1 MAGACAPRMMML
13 QTANDTATHRATGQ
27 TSSRVSIITGA
38 RTRSGS
44 HMLSLVKGG
53 VRIAVRVVTRAAR
66 AGIAGMRDG
75 DLLVRL
81 NAPPVEG
88 AANAELIEV
97 IANALGVSKRSVSI
111 AAGEQSRRKIV
122 HVSGVSVDEVQSKLP
137 SAG

>member
-1 MAGACAPRMMML
+1 
-13 QTANDTATHRATGQ
+13 
-27 TSSRVSIITGA
+27 
-38 RTRSGS
+38 
-44 HMLSLVKGG
+44 MLSLVKGG

-66 AGIAGMRDG
+66 AGIAGMHDG

>member
-1 MAGACAPRMMML
+1 
-13 QTANDTATHRATGQ
+13 
-27 TSSRVSIITGA
+27 
-38 RTRSGS
+38 
-44 HMLSLVKGG
+44 MLSLVKGG
-53 VRIAVRVVTRAAR
+53 VRIAVRVATRAAR
-66 AGIAGMRDG
+66 AGIADMRDG

>member
-1 MAGACAPRMMML
+1 
-13 QTANDTATHRATGQ
+13 
-27 TSSRVSIITGA
+27 
-38 RTRSGS
+38 
-44 HMLSLVKGG
+44 MLSLVKGG
-53 VRIAVRVVTRAAR
+53 VRIEVRVATRAAR

-75 DLLVRL
+75 YLLVRL

>member
-1 MAGACAPRMMML
+1 
-13 QTANDTATHRATGQ
+13 
-27 TSSRVSIITGA
+27 
-38 RTRSGS
+38 
-44 HMLSLVKGG
+44 MLSLVKGG

-88 AANAELIEV
+88 AANAELIDV

-122 HVSGVSVDEVQSKLP
+122 HVSGVSVDEVQLKLP